1 MAPKKKPAATPK
13 KMAKKKDNEDSSAEK
28 AENKIDEEDAENL
41 AEEKEEEKEANG
53 SGESA
58 EPLATQNTPKPNE
71 TKEKKQK
78 KEKGTKGKKKTEK
91 AGKKT
96 PPMKRP
102 AAKGEKDDEK
112 DKKEKT
118 ESLKDKTEKWKQVGN
133 KGTQQSDSCSAEEE
147 EEDESSGAKQ
157 KRARG
162 KAKKFK
168 KMADSGAIPDHIW
181 ELFQKESAKHPKPRQ
196 FKTQLINKLFKDDGN
211 GGYIMCAEDPWF
223 QQQQE
228 VFHKRY
234 GKDEQQGTPR
244 DVFLYQVFHGNSD
257 ALDTAIQNG
266 SVQQWEQDGIP
277 WCGFRKTKAG
287 VENAKKDISK
297 VGAKQVKL
305 DGSQYQAISKAFKTL
320 SWSFDQDG
328 GGSGGGSLPS
338 SGSKRK
344 AVEDVGLTKE
354 MATTLQDAKNAQ
366 EKLHATAMKLLNKC
380 SSVDDKKD
388 FKVTVMALK
397 NLALKND
404 HVLTW
409 KELPDEQ
416 ALTPTNFGVFIT
428 DQAEGTQ
435 KLNEEVE
442 KFKALLK
449 TRGEL

>member
-1 MAPKKKPAATPK
+1 
-13 KMAKKKDNEDSSAEK
+13 
-28 AENKIDEEDAENL
+28 
-41 AEEKEEEKEANG
+41 
-53 SGESA
+53 
-58 EPLATQNTPKPNE
+58 
-71 TKEKKQK
+71 
-78 KEKGTKGKKKTEK
+78 
-91 AGKKT
+91 
-96 PPMKRP
+96 MKRP

-147 EEDESSGAKQ
+147 EEDESSGEKQ

-196 FKTQLINKLFKDDGN
+196 FKTQLINKLFKDDGK

-228 VFHKRY
+228 VFHKKY

-287 VENAKKDISK
+287 VENAKKDLSK

-320 SWSFDQDG
+320 SWSFDQGG

-338 SGSKRK
+338 SGSGKRK